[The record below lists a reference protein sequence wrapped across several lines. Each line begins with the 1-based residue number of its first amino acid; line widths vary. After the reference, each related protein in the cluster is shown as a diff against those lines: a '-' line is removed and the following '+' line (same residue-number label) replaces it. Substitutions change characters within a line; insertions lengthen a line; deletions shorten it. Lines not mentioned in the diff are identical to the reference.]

1 MTTQDAAHEL
11 QVKIVDR
18 LKADADLSA
27 LVGARIYD
35 IVPMASGK
43 VTAQFPYVSFGPTQD
58 IPEDADCID
67 GSELIIQIDAWS
79 RDPGFAEGRRIAK
92 AIKAALGDETLA
104 LSDNALVYFEFDGRR
119 DLRAPDGLT
128 TQIVST
134 FRAGVEH
141 H

>member
-1 MTTQDAAHEL
+1 MTQDATHEL
-11 QVKIVDR
+11 QVTIINR
-18 LKADADLSA
+18 LKASPEVIA

-35 IVPMASGK
+35 LVPMENGK
-43 VTAQFPYVSFGPTQD
+43 VTATFPYVSFGPTQE
-58 IPEDADCID
+58 IAEDADCIEA
-67 GSELIIQIDAWS
+67 SELIFQLDAWS
-79 RDPGFAEGRRIAK
+79 RDPGFMEGRKIAK
-92 AIKAALGDETLA
+92 AIKSSLNDLTL
-104 LSDNALVYFEFDGRR
+104 LYGDNALVYFEFDGRR